1 MSIDQMFFICGVI
14 MLAASSIRYSLVAS
28 IVGLIFFLLA
38 LASAETKP

>member
-1 MSIDQMFFICGVI
+1 MSNRQMDFICGVI
-14 MLAASSIRYSLVAS
+14 CFAASSIRYNLATL